1 MTGLQDFLYK
11 SQVYQAVSLKTET
24 ETYRRGMVEA
34 DPDTGEGMTMG
45 ALYWQLNDIWQGAS
59 WSSLEYGGQWK
70 LSHYFAES
78 FFRPVII
85 SPIID
90 KDMLQVWLVCDEQKP
105 DTEMFLIMDVYHY
118 DRSVTMTTRI
128 SAWCNATGSVKIMET
143 SLSSILEEGRCRTG
157 SYDSY
162 RLQYCLLYFTLRDS
176 GDGSL
181 FHSNYIM
188 APPKVI

>member
-1 MTGLQDFLYK
+1 M
-11 SQVYQAVSLKTET
+11 YQAVSLKTET
-24 ETYRRGMVEA
+24 ETFRRAMVEA

-90 KDMLQVWLVCDEQKP
+90 KDLVQVWLVCDEQKP
-105 DTEMFLIMDVYHY
+105 DTEMMVTMDVYHY
-118 DRSVTMTTRI
+118 DMTVTMTTSI
-128 SAWCNATGSVKIMET
+128 TTKCETGGSVKIMET
-143 SLSSILEEGRCRTG
+143 PLASVFEDG
-157 SYDSY
+157 SYDSF
-162 RLQYCLLYFTLRDS
+162 RLQYCLLYFTLQDS
-176 GDGSL
+176 GNSQL
-181 FHSNYIM
+181 LHTNYIM
-188 APPKVI
+188 AQSKVRDKMRLIFQS